1 MSDVY
6 IAISPSNYALKDIYI
21 KRSERLKTNLGNNPE
36 K

>member
-1 MSDVY
+1 MRDVN
-6 IAISPSNYALKDIYI
+6 IAISDSNYVLKDIYI